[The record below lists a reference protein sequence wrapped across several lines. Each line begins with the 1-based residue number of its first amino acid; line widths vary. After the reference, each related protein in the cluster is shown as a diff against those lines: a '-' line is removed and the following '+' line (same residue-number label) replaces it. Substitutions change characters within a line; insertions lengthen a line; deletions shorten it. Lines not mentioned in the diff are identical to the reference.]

1 MQRDDQLRSIQR
13 NRAKTSRLR
22 TAGSL
27 VKDLAEHV
35 YKSGVG
41 PAEEVA
47 RRLALLV
54 DGGFREHCRV
64 AEVRGGRLLIHV
76 DTAELVYPLSK
87 RWQETLREA
96 LPTLCAG
103 RRITRVVFEYG
114 TAGQRPAVSAATRE

>member
-1 MQRDDQLRSIQR
+1 MQRDDQLEWIQR
-13 NRAKTSRLR
+13 NRAKRSRGR

-47 RRLALLV
+47 GRLALLV
-54 DGGFREHCRV
+54 DDGFREHCRV

-76 DTAELVYPLSK
+76 DAAELVYPLRV

-96 LPTLCAG
+96 LPTLCKG

-114 TAGQRPAVSAATRE
+114 TAGQRPTDPAGTRG